1 MYKED
6 ACSSITSFI
15 MSDEKGEI
23 RAILCYLW
31 KKGLSAKAA
40 AEEINDVEGPGTV
53 DEHMAQKWFRRF
65 KECNISLKDK
75 PRSGRPSVV
84 GDETLLEVIEQ
95 PSTSTRMLSAELDP
109 SQVPHEL
116 TNDQTHQCVKKTRGK
131 REKVRKRIESER
143 GDSKTERNA
152 TREIKRKHDILS
164 VYSPKFKEE
173 SYS

>member
-1 MYKED
+1 MEK
-6 ACSSITSFI
+6 AFI
-15 MSDEKGEI
+15 MNDEKSEI

-31 KKGLSAKAA
+31 KKGLSAKVA

-84 GDETLLEVIEQ
+84 EDETLLEVVEQ
-95 PSTSTRMLSAELDP
+95 PNTSTRTLLAERGP

-116 TNDQTHQCVKKTRGK
+116 TNDQVHQCVKRTRGK
-131 REKVRKRIESER
+131 REKRKKEREKVRKRIESER
-143 GDSKTERNA
+143 RDSKRERNA
-152 TREIKRKHDILS
+152 TKEIKRKHDILS
-164 VYSPKFKEE
+164 VYSPKVKEE
-173 SYS
+173 SYP